1 MTTFKHLV
9 KNKQN
14 RRLYQELVNQEGDEI
29 FPEPTFEPDK
39 ISREWDDWLIPL
51 LIKDTLTPT
60 EFVCILLGIDPKTKD
75 GQFISD
81 SVVYHESNDFDST
94 KPLERKTRFL
104 ARIIEE
110 KIYKDTRAIC
120 KKRGI
125 HFNPAQQTF
134 WCLNNCVEN
143 NPLSEHSALQQ
154 PFSTAAFIQLEKDI
168 AKRVGIKYLTLPLH
182 EVFTQ
187 YNPREPVLEHPQDI
201 LDCDTSLSDWMI
213 CGNIEPKG
221 QNIQEEQNPPKKR
234 GRPDAFGNED
244 GIEKFSFVYALWI
257 RNKDVLTKSELH
269 AKIGKMVQDRY
280 PNKNISKEGT
290 SIEDLGERLV
300 EKMDEIVKRYSLQ
313 GKLNFHR
320 KK

>member
-1 MTTFKHLV
+1 M
-9 KNKQN
+9 
-14 RRLYQELVNQEGDEI
+14 RSAG
-29 FPEPTFEPDK
+29 
-39 ISREWDDWLIPL
+39 
-51 LIKDTLTPT
+51 
-60 EFVCILLGIDPKTKD
+60 IL
-75 GQFISD
+75 
-81 SVVYHESNDFDST
+81 
-94 KPLERKTRFL
+94 
-104 ARIIEE
+104 RI
-110 KIYKDTRAIC
+110 
-120 KKRGI
+120 
-125 HFNPAQQTF
+125 NPF
-134 WCLNNCVEN
+134 
-143 NPLSEHSALQQ
+143 SEYSALQQ

-257 RNKDVLTKSELH
+257 RNKDVLTKSELY
-269 AKIGKMVQDRY
+269 AIIGKMVQDRY